1 MTNPYLNAAQEVTG
15 QTLGQGPI
23 MPVPSKLK
31 QSQNIQEN
39 VKKVYVPKPGLKQN
53 PYMDTIPSTK
63 LPQTSTIAPKGQLGD
78 FGALSGFS
86 KIRKMLFLTAIGAGF
101 AASLMYSGKLENLL
115 LAEHPEFGKL
125 RALLPKLKK
134 TALPVVGLFAFPTA
148 LALFTD
154 QEWPM
159 LGWLCWL
166 GATAYFLKEA
176 GGDVYKT
183 IKESNEA
190 AEILKEKKLVV
201 ARKKRAR
208 RKK

>member
-1 MTNPYLNAAQEVTG
+1 MTNPYLSAAQEVTG
-15 QTLGQGPI
+15 QTLGQAPN

-31 QSQNIQEN
+31 QSQKIQEN
-39 VKKVYVPKPGLKQN
+39 VKRATPPKPGLKQN
-53 PYMDTIPSTK
+53 PYMAAIPATK
-63 LPQTSTIAPKGQLGD
+63 LPQSSPIVPKSQLGA

-101 AASLMYSGKLENLL
+101 AASLMYSNKLENLL
-115 LAEHPEFGKL
+115 LAEHPEFSKL
-125 RALLPKLKK
+125 RILLPKLKK

-166 GATAYFLKEA
+166 GAIAYFLKET
-176 GGDVYKT
+176 GGDVYRT
-183 IKESNEA
+183 IKETNEA
-190 AEILKEKKLVV
+190 GEVLKEKKLIA
-201 ARKKRAR
+201 ARKRRAR
-208 RKK
+208 RR